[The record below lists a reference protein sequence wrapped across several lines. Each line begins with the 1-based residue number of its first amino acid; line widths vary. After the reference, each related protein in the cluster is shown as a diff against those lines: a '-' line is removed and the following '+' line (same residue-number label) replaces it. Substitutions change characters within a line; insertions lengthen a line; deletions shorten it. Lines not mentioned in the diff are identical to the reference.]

1 MALFV
6 ASLLNTMLWG
16 VLILYGLTQM
26 TGGRAAVLAFT
37 MPVWAALSDSMFS
50 RKLPSRRL
58 SLALLIGT
66 GGVLLMWTGDPET
79 LALSIWGPL
88 MVILGG
94 ACWGLGTSFVKRRGF
109 PVSPLV
115 LTGWMQVLGTIP
127 ILLVA
132 VIWDWENIRSP
143 GMAQY
148 FSLAYKILVAGSLI
162 YWAYFAVV
170 QKLSVMVS
178 TISTLAVP
186 LIAVLADAVMEASW
200 PGWSDTGALMLVAM
214 AVILALTKSQK
225 QTIHN
230 R

>member
-6 ASLLNTMLWG
+6 VSLLNMMLWG

-26 TGGRAAVLAFT
+26 PGGRAAVLAFT

-58 SLALLIGT
+58 SLALFIGT
-66 GGVLLMWTGDPET
+66 GGVLLLGTGDPET
-79 LALSIWGPL
+79 RALSIWGPL

-127 ILLVA
+127 ILLVT
-132 VIWDWENIRSP
+132 VIWDWENIGSP
-143 GMAQY
+143 GMA
-148 FSLAYKILVAGSLI
+148 
-162 YWAYFAVV
+162 
-170 QKLSVMVS
+170 
-178 TISTLAVP
+178 
-186 LIAVLADAVMEASW
+186 
-200 PGWSDTGALMLVAM
+200 
-214 AVILALTKSQK
+214 
-225 QTIHN
+225 
-230 R
+230 